1 MIKNKKI
8 INLFLLLVLF
18 SSIKAYELEDIPE
31 NLDKEWYC
39 NIVKGNAIDNYFA
52 LPSVEEGLKIKR
64 ADYETSADFDDALEY
79 YNLENYRITLNFKAN
94 SKATIGWTSLL
105 YNNKYEGNQH
115 IKKTYTYQLN
125 GNQGAFTSKGEFY
138 PFSIDNQVIA
148 IPSQNVVCYAD
159 LAEAQ
164 KNYNLYELNENFDK
178 KMADDDGFVISD
190 SVLRKYIGTKRKLI
204 LPNNISEV
212 ANFDSDNVY
221 YFSSLVIP
229 QNVKKI
235 DDKAFQ
241 YLNADELVLED
252 GVLEIGNEAF
262 LDADFVDIY
271 LPASITKIGTKAFGN
286 KIIEKP
292 TFHVVNGSFADN
304 YLKNNYGQT
313 DINIEYDYDKKS
325 LIVNDC
331 QQYVNYTYKQVKDF
345 INSDGFAIKNG
356 TLYACNK
363 EKSTV
368 TVPNEVTKIASEAF
382 SDYYNSKVKTI
393 IVPKNVKTVEYSSFS
408 YTSAKTIIFDI
419 GLEKIESHAFLN
431 VYAKDIYLPPTIKKI
446 GKNIFNTEKGL
457 KGTVF
462 HVEKDSDIAKYLE
475 ENPPEGEFEI
485 AYDYDKA
492 SSIIANEGH
501 IDIKYFLV
509 AGILVLI
516 VVVVLVIRKL
526 KCNKKEARAKEL
538 LKKKRAQRIKKLRKN
553 IAKADNVSST
563 MDKVPVEN
571 NLSDSSSEEESLEKT
586 NSYFTPQ
593 IISSNDYDAYVT
605 EGEEEPINEVKSDAP
620 YEEKGFENDALT
632 DIKEEATKETISE
645 EANENT
651 IGNYDLVDNYD
662 TNQVT
667 NEEVSLEDSESK
679 EENVTNRDFDNIPS
693 YGYDN
698 AVSDSSV
705 DLADD
710 YSQNNLMNTSSYN
723 QDNLTNTN
731 SYSQSELADT
741 NSYSQSELA
750 DTNSYNQD
758 DLLDTSSY
766 NQDNLLDTNNYQEEV
781 SNSSDTEKT
790 NINENTSSLDNT
802 KTNFQEINNIVDLIE
817 QNAKMNSDSKEDNTL
832 EDNSLES
839 EDEEALREDEEV
851 I

>member
-1 MIKNKKI
+1 
-8 INLFLLLVLF
+8 
-18 SSIKAYELEDIPE
+18 
-31 NLDKEWYC
+31 
-39 NIVKGNAIDNYFA
+39 
-52 LPSVEEGLKIKR
+52 
-64 ADYETSADFDDALEY
+64 
-79 YNLENYRITLNFKAN
+79 
-94 SKATIGWTSLL
+94 
-105 YNNKYEGNQH
+105 
-115 IKKTYTYQLN
+115 
-125 GNQGAFTSKGEFY
+125 
-138 PFSIDNQVIA
+138 
-148 IPSQNVVCYAD
+148 
-159 LAEAQ
+159 
-164 KNYNLYELNENFDK
+164 
-178 KMADDDGFVISD
+178 
-190 SVLRKYIGTKRKLI
+190 
-204 LPNNISEV
+204 
-212 ANFDSDNVY
+212 
-221 YFSSLVIP
+221 
-229 QNVKKI
+229 
-235 DDKAFQ
+235 
-241 YLNADELVLED
+241 
-252 GVLEIGNEAF
+252 
-262 LDADFVDIY
+262 
-271 LPASITKIGTKAFGN
+271 
-286 KIIEKP
+286 
-292 TFHVVNGSFADN
+292 
-304 YLKNNYGQT
+304 
-313 DINIEYDYDKKS
+313 
-325 LIVNDC
+325 
-331 QQYVNYTYKQVKDF
+331 
-345 INSDGFAIKNG
+345 
-356 TLYACNK
+356 
-363 EKSTV
+363 
-368 TVPNEVTKIASEAF
+368 
-382 SDYYNSKVKTI
+382 
-393 IVPKNVKTVEYSSFS
+393 
-408 YTSAKTIIFDI
+408 
-419 GLEKIESHAFLN
+419 
-431 VYAKDIYLPPTIKKI
+431 
-446 GKNIFNTEKGL
+446 
-457 KGTVF
+457 
-462 HVEKDSDIAKYLE
+462 
-475 ENPPEGEFEI
+475 
-485 AYDYDKA
+485 
-492 SSIIANEGH
+492 
-501 IDIKYFLV
+501 
-509 AGILVLI
+509 
-516 VVVVLVIRKL
+516 
-526 KCNKKEARAKEL
+526 
-538 LKKKRAQRIKKLRKN
+538 
-553 IAKADNVSST
+553 